1 MSDPF
6 DLSDAP
12 AYRSWREDKLGRS
25 PTRIDALTVPLKT
38 LGAPTKGELD
48 AICEAVARGNLALI
62 RCADPSGIEPG
73 AMLGLGRH
81 LGLTRLDAN
90 LCADEE
96 AVSRIAVRPGGQTG
110 EYIPYTDRPLSWHT
124 DGYYNPQGSEV
135 RAWMLFCVRD
145 ATSGGENAL
154 LDPELVYIRLRDQ
167 DPAMIAALME
177 PDAMT
182 VPANVAEGRE
192 LRAASTGPVFSVID
206 GHLNMRYSARTRNI
220 QWRERTDPGC
230 RTRVPHRV
238 AFPAGRLH
246 LSAQAETW
254 RGLCE
259 QQRPAQ
265 PHWLHRRCGRR
276 QAPAAAF
283 AIWTGYGPG
292 PARSRPGR
300 ATPIRGSTTQTQPY
314 KTRNARRC

>member
-6 DLSDAP
+6 DLSDTP

-220 QWRERTDPGC
+220 QWRDGQTLDAARECLTGLLSRPDVYIFRHKLRPGEGYVSNNVLHNRTGF
-230 RTRVPHRV
+230 T
-238 AFPAGRLH
+238 
-246 LSAQAETW
+246 
-254 RGLCE
+254 
-259 QQRPAQ
+259 
-265 PHWLHRRCGRR
+265 
-276 QAPAAAF
+276 AAAG
-283 AIWTGYGPG
+283 ADRLLLRLRYLDRVRVRPSSEQTGTCHAHPG
-292 PARSRPGR
+292 LDHPD
-300 ATPIRGSTTQTQPY
+300 TTVQDEE
-314 KTRNARRC
+314 R